1 MKEKDTPQHEKERER
16 HTDIRGERE
25 GGRRGYAH
33 WSDTGRKGSVV
44 LRL

>member
-1 MKEKDTPQHEKERER
+1 MREKEKDTQ
-16 HTDIRGERE
+16 TRGERE
-25 GGRRGYAH
+25 GEGYAH